1 MNELVFFAGLAAGL
15 GLGVVVYARLRRFPG
30 TMEVNVDRLP

>member
-30 TMEVNVDRLP
+30 TMGVDADGLP